1 MSYSVNASRLTNR
14 QDSLQPA
21 TPSAPVSMSFVSNQ
35 NSIVEQSGAINSYTA
50 SAAPLASDSYQLSTE
65 VAASAPPSGSYSVSG
80 SALPAY
86 SLAES
91 AALPIHTPFKAA
103 ATPYPLSSMSRL
115 SNRTP
120 VVPSVAGRVALDL
133 LELIRSND
141 STLTATQKTQLLSA
155 IESEMLSSS
164 EPIAS
169 AESEIIEVNGSRGIW
184 MNKSEVANWQGEIPI
199 TQYLINNDANP
210 EIITKRSQQVLEY
223 VQEMAIR
230 YLRPPTPPAPGEIMI
245 TQEANK
251 LTPPAP
257 PLVMRQLPARPITPE
272 PLVIREAPPQPPPAI
287 GRKIITISG
296 KRIPPPPRKVV
307 IERFAQ
313 LPAKPQAVLIERWL
327 PYAEVKRRVIFQAAP
342 PDPIVVKPRNTIVQW
357 EAPQINV
364 RKEYKY
370 LGTVRANPIDY
381 VRLYHGSLKTANLL
395 PDFVLNLKHPEGVV
409 LAAEHQPR
417 ANHEL
422 EGDLHA
428 LNLIDLDKEGL
439 SAYRQHSN
447 FISQYQITSAPLVS
461 SLSRPLSQ
469 LAATP
474 AAASFSASASASV
487 SASASAPAQSGAFT
501 LETPALSQI
510 ASYSASYPVQSGS
523 YSTSYPVQS
532 GSYTASASANAST
545 SASALA
551 ASLSLSTQA

>member
-1 MSYSVNASRLTNR
+1 
-14 QDSLQPA
+14 
-21 TPSAPVSMSFVSNQ
+21 
-35 NSIVEQSGAINSYTA
+35 
-50 SAAPLASDSYQLSTE
+50 
-65 VAASAPPSGSYSVSG
+65 
-80 SALPAY
+80 
-86 SLAES
+86 
-91 AALPIHTPFKAA
+91 
-103 ATPYPLSSMSRL
+103 
-115 SNRTP
+115 
-120 VVPSVAGRVALDL
+120 
-133 LELIRSND
+133 
-141 STLTATQKTQLLSA
+141 
-155 IESEMLSSS
+155 
-164 EPIAS
+164 
-169 AESEIIEVNGSRGIW
+169 
-184 MNKSEVANWQGEIPI
+184 
-199 TQYLINNDANP
+199 
-210 EIITKRSQQVLEY
+210 
-223 VQEMAIR
+223 
-230 YLRPPTPPAPGEIMI
+230 
-245 TQEANK
+245 
-251 LTPPAP
+251 
-257 PLVMRQLPARPITPE
+257 MRQLPARPITPE

-417 ANHEL
+417 AHHEL